1 MQQKIKEEEMRVLRG
16 DQEIDED
23 QFDDQMIKNNFHQTQ
38 DMNKPGG
45 SMMGRRADLKNNLA
59 NKYD

>member
-23 QFDDQMIKNNFHQTQ
+23 QFDEQLENETFNKTQ
-38 DMNKPGG
+38 DMNQ
-45 SMMGRRADLKNNLA
+45 KNQG
-59 NKYD
+59 